1 MKIFE
6 CTNCGNAAYFD
17 NSACVHC
24 GAGLGYVP
32 DRFEMAAQT
41 ADSDPWLDGARRH
54 LRLCANAGQN
64 GCNWL
69 IPADDGQPFCQACRH
84 NRTVPDL
91 SVPGNADNW
100 RKIEAAKRH
109 LFYSLMRWR
118 LPMPDRDQDPDEG
131 LAFDFLADVRN
142 PDGSV
147 ETVLTGHDCGLI
159 TINIA
164 EGDDAERERRR
175 TQMGEPY
182 RTLLGHFRHE
192 IGHYYWLVL
201 IRDGGHLD
209 RFRRLFGDERQDY
222 AEALQ
227 RHHANGAPPGW
238 QDSFISAYAT
248 AHPWEDFA
256 ETWAHFIHMVDTV
269 ETAQAFSMRVRHPD
283 GLEACKVFEPY
294 AVTSADHLIQ
304 AFVPLTLAINAVN
317 RSMGQPD
324 LYPFVLSAPVIG
336 KLQFICDIIH
346 QRSGH

>member
-6 CTNCGNAAYFD
+6 CSNCGNGAYFD
-17 NSACVHC
+17 NTACVHC
-24 GAGLGYVP
+24 GAGLGYMP
-32 DRFEMAAQT
+32 ERFEMAAQT
-41 ADSDPWLDGARRH
+41 AGADRWGDGHGRH

-69 IPADDGQPFCQACRH
+69 LPEDDGQPFCLACRY

-91 SVPGNADNW
+91 SVPGNPDNW

-109 LFYSLMRWR
+109 LFYSLTRWR
-118 LPMPDRDQDPDEG
+118 LPMPNRELSPEQG
-131 LAFDFLADVRN
+131 LAFDFLADVQN

-147 ETVLTGHDCGLI
+147 ETVLTGHQSGLI

-175 TQMGEPY
+175 TLMGEPY

-201 IRDGGHLD
+201 VSDNPS

-227 RHHANGAPPGW
+227 RHHANGAPAGW
-238 QDSFISAYAT
+238 QASFISAYAT

-269 ETAQAFSMRVRHPD
+269 ETAQAFCMRVRHPD
-283 GLEACKVFEPY
+283 GLEAGAVFDPY
-294 AVTSADHLIQ
+294 AVTNVDDLIQ

-324 LYPFVLSAPVIG
+324 LYPFVLSAPVIE
-336 KLQFICDIIH
+336 KLQFICDIVH
-346 QRSGH
+346 RRAGN